1 MGGEFSSC
9 GATAAVLED
18 TLEEEEVQRVV
29 HHIIEDIR
37 NKGVGAAVQDNAPEV
52 AMLAGVAVTE
62 LTSEVLGELAKE
74 IEANVFSGHHRVCLS
89 GGLIL
94 CGEGLPCTVEEF
106 AEAVGKTV
114 AAVRQQAANHIMEDI
129 KDKEVAMSP
138 FLSEE
143 HTTDTAADLATVA
156 QHTPDTAADAQPT
169 TEVPQHTLD
178 ECVHT
183 VTLVMLDKKGAVR
196 QADFTT
202 RKLGL
207 ELALGGGRFCGAK
220 GQAGVVVKTLEKG
233 GQAEVLGVQRSWK
246 VTCIN
251 GTEVT
256 GLQQARC
263 ILADSVAK
271 LPEA

>member
-1 MGGEFSSC
+1 
-9 GATAAVLED
+9 
-18 TLEEEEVQRVV
+18 
-29 HHIIEDIR
+29 
-37 NKGVGAAVQDNAPEV
+37 
-52 AMLAGVAVTE
+52 
-62 LTSEVLGELAKE
+62 
-74 IEANVFSGHHRVCLS
+74 
-89 GGLIL
+89 
-94 CGEGLPCTVEEF
+94 
-106 AEAVGKTV
+106 
-114 AAVRQQAANHIMEDI
+114 
-129 KDKEVAMSP
+129 
-138 FLSEE
+138 
-143 HTTDTAADLATVA
+143 
-156 QHTPDTAADAQPT
+156 
-169 TEVPQHTLD
+169 
-178 ECVHT
+178 
-183 VTLVMLDKKGAVR
+183 MLDKKGAVR